1 MISEALSMEILDLD
15 PVEERMEK
23 IKKVKKSQIVKAL
36 KKINMDT
43 IFLLE
48 GVKNEEE

>member
-1 MISEALSMEILDLD
+1 MDKVTKKEI
-15 PVEERMEK
+15 
-23 IKKVKKSQIVKAL
+23 IKTL

-48 GVKNEEE
+48 GDTKWKKLN